1 MLKWILIVS
10 VVIIA
15 ILLVFV
21 YYIIKGPDLS
31 KYEYLKE
38 PQISS
43 KADQKMLVV
52 EVKGDPN
59 YVGGK
64 AFSTLFSAYYKL
76 KDNPKSFQI
85 APRARWP
92 LSLDIPKDQWLGRY
106 ALPVSETA
114 KLPDDFKQSDPSMKV
129 EIQNWKY
136 GDIAEIL
143 HIGPY
148 DKETPTIERLHN
160 FIEGKGYRVIGEHEE
175 EYLKGPGTLGKG
187 DPNKYYTIIRL
198 RIAK

>member
-1 MLKWILIVS
+1 MLKWILIVGA
-10 VVIIA
+10 VIIVA
-15 ILLVFV
+15 LIVFV
-21 YYIIKGPDLS
+21 YYIMRGPDLS

-38 PQISS
+38 PQISN
-43 KADQKMLVV
+43 KADQKMLAV

-59 YVGGK
+59 CVGEK
-64 AFSTLFSAYYKL
+64 TFSTLFSTYYKL

-85 APRARWP
+85 APRGRWP
-92 LSLDIPKDQWLGRY
+92 SSPDIPKDQWFGRY

-114 KLPDDFKQSDPSMKV
+114 KLPDDFKQSEPGIKV
-129 EIQNWKY
+129 EIQNWEY

-143 HIGPY
+143 HIGPH

-160 FIEGKGYRVIGEHEE
+160 FIKEKGYRIIGEHEE
-175 EYLKGPGTLGKG
+175 EYLKGPGMFGKG